1 MTRKVK
7 NNMNDEKILLMYKNG
22 YTIDFIAKRYYKYKN
37 KSSKPVVINGIT
49 LYPAKIYDLKYCRLY
64 VVEVIYKYLI
74 NGDMAHTQTA

>member
-7 NNMNDEKILLMYKNG
+7 NNMNDERILLMYKNG
-22 YTIDFIAKRYYKYKN
+22 YTINFIAKRYYKYKN
-37 KSSKPVVINGIT
+37 RYGKPVVMNGIT

-74 NGDMAHTQTA
+74 NEDMAHTQTA